1 MPPSLPPS
9 PSLAAA
15 PSLSHARWQA
25 HSRSTVYEARLRGGE
40 RVVLKEFSTGAI
52 DDVRLFGVEVRAL
65 RRLTHPNI
73 VAMEGVLRD
82 ALHVYIMF
90 PLVEG
95 GSLAQWLLRGA
106 PRAPAERLRVFA
118 GVASALAFV
127 HASGLVHRDL
137 KPQNVLVTGEGRA
150 KLADFGISI
159 A

>member
-1 MPPSLPPS
+1 
-9 PSLAAA
+9 
-15 PSLSHARWQA
+15 
-25 HSRSTVYEARLRGGE
+25 VYEARLRGGE
-40 RVVLKEFSTGAI
+40 RVVLKEFSAGAI
-52 DDVRLFGVEVRAL
+52 DDVRLFGNEVRAL
-65 RRLTHPNI
+65 RRLAHPNI

-95 GSLAQWLLRGA
+95 GSLAQWLLRGDAGA
-106 PRAPAERLRVFA
+106 PRAPAERLRAFA
-118 GVASALAFV
+118 GVVSALAFV